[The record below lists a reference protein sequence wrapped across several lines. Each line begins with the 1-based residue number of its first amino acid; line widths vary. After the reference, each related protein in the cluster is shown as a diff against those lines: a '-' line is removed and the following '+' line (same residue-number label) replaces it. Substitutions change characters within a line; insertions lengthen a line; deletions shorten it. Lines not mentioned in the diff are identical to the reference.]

1 MWLTDLVASS
11 GVESLEYL
19 VHYKGDVTTIL
30 KQDDLLDLCE
40 KVLKV
45 SKWIL
50 KEMQGLGQG
59 IITSCYD
66 LGFLLFC
73 NASNVSSL
81 QQSCGLSK
89 FG

>member
-1 MWLTDLVASS
+1 M
-11 GVESLEYL
+11 
-19 VHYKGDVTTIL
+19 GDVTTIL

-45 SKWIL
+45 SQWIL